1 MTVPTLPHLI
11 LLFFLGGV
19 FLHFMLAAGRTFY
32 WVDPEKE
39 PGALVGQIAFVFG
52 GVIPIWFLG
61 LYRPIH
67 LVNGV
72 IAAGILV
79 ASIALYEWARATIW
93 GRRFG
98 IGWGEHVPEELCTT
112 GPYRFIRHPIY
123 LAYMLAWLAAL
134 VALPHWLTATLL
146 AAMIVLFTHAAL
158 TDEARIAASPIAAG
172 YAGYRERAGMFWPR
186 FSSMV
191 PGRSTPRG
199 PESS

>member
-1 MTVPTLPHLI
+1 VSVPPLPHLA

-19 FLHFMLAAGRTFY
+19 FLHFMMAGGRTFY

-67 LVNGV
+67 LANGLV
-72 IAAGILV
+72 AAGILL

-98 IGWGEHVPEELCTT
+98 IGWGEHVPEALCDS
-112 GPYRFIRHPIY
+112 GPYRYVRHPIY
-123 LAYMLAWLAAL
+123 LAYLLASLAAL
-134 VALPHWLTATLL
+134 VAMPHWLTAALF
-146 AAMIVLFTHAAL
+146 AAYVALFTHAAR
-158 TDEARIAASPIAAG
+158 TDEAKIATSPMSAEYAA
-172 YAGYRERAGMFWPR
+172 YRQRAGMFWPK
-186 FSSMV
+186 FSPAA
-191 PGRSTPRG
+191 PGR
-199 PESS
+199 